1 MYPLGAA
8 TPADALV
15 NRPHP
20 GIPLATSRILLIAD
34 LSDDAL
40 ASALETPGHDVSR
53 AADPATAASAGG
65 DPEVIVVD
73 LDGPIGRTV
82 DACRA
87 LRETTSLA
95 TVPILALGRTS
106 DVEER
111 IALLE
116 AGVDDVLARPF
127 DPRELDARVEALVL
141 RYQRSRDRSGHTG
154 AAMIATRT
162 STDRRTIVVFSPKGG
177 VGATTVAVN
186 VAVDFARRSPD
197 QVAIVDLDL
206 QFGQVATHLNL
217 PARLSVADLARDE
230 VALSDPG
237 TLGTYMDRHSSGVAV
252 LAAPATPDDGTA
264 ITESMVRQLL
274 ETVGRAYQVVVVDA
288 GSGLDARSEAVLRAA
303 TDVIIVVT
311 PDFPALKAVHAL
323 RELLTASGV
332 ELGDTTF
339 VLNQIY
345 SREILRLRDVE
356 DALGTKIALT
366 LPYDAF
372 VFLRS
377 VNEGVPVVIG
387 APRSPAAVQLKRL
400 VDQLAGLQAPE
411 AVAERR
417 SKGLR
422 ALLNRS

>member
-1 MYPLGAA
+1 M
-8 TPADALV
+8 
-15 NRPHP
+15 
-20 GIPLATSRILLIAD
+20 ATSRILLIAD
-34 LSDDAL
+34 LSDDAV
-40 ASALETPGHDVSR
+40 ANALEAPSHDVTR
-53 AADPATAASAGG
+53 AADPEAAAGAAS

-73 LDGPIGRTV
+73 LDGTPKRTI

-87 LRETTSLA
+87 IRETKAFA
-95 TVPILALGRTS
+95 TVPILALGRTD

-141 RYQRSRDRSGHTG
+141 RFQRSRDRSG
-154 AAMIATRT
+154 RT
-162 STDRRTIVVFSPKGG
+162 ASPVITSRNTTEKRTIVVFSPKGG

-186 VAVDFARRSPD
+186 VAVGLAQRAPD
-197 QVAIVDLDL
+197 QVVIVDLDL

-217 PARLSVADLARDE
+217 PARLSIADAARDE
-230 VALSDPG
+230 VAMADPD
-237 TLGTYMDRHSSGVAV
+237 TLGTYTDRHDSGLAV
-252 LAAPATPDDGTA
+252 LAAPATPDGGNA
-264 ITESMVRQLL
+264 ITEPMVRQLL
-274 ETVGRAYQVVVVDA
+274 ETVGRAYRYVVVDA

-323 RELLTASGV
+323 RELLSASGV

-339 VLNQIY
+339 ILNQIY
-345 SREILRLRDVE
+345 SREILRLRDIE
-356 DALGTKIALT
+356 EALETKIALT

-372 VFLRS
+372 AFLKS

-387 APRSPAAVQLKRL
+387 APRSPAALQLSHL
-400 VDQLAGLQAPE
+400 VDQLAGLETA
-411 AVAERR
+411 AVAAERR
-417 SKGLR
+417 PKGLR
-422 ALLNRS
+422 ALLGRG